1 MQVEI
6 EVVGK
11 PNRWSVNQSTIR
23 IGRGPKCDI
32 SLPLKQFPNVNPI
45 HAELEIV
52 DGTVR
57 VAPRDESQG
66 ELFLN
71 DARAQGG
78 EVILS
83 GDLLR
88 LGESGPEL
96 RINYAQEGSAGDEYM
111 PTR

>member
-32 SLPLKQFPNVNPI
+32 SLPLKQFPNVNPV

-52 DGTVR
+52 NGTVR
-57 VAPRDESQG
+57 VAPRDGSQG

-71 DARAQGG
+71 DAQAPTGD
-78 EVILS
+78 VILS

-88 LGESGPEL
+88 LGDGGPVL
-96 RINYAQEGSAGDEYM
+96 KISYF
-111 PTR
+111 